1 MKPKMSTNTEQDMQ
15 PTTEMLNNSGPT
27 TKMDGPTQIRLLLN
41 EAKAV
46 YVWNK
51 GLGHYVKA
59 DIPALIY
66 SAGYLLNSTFEKQ
79 ELFDD
84 SGEHVLLI
92 KPEDE

>member
-1 MKPKMSTNTEQDMQ
+1 MKHM
-15 PTTEMLNNSGPT
+15 TEMSKSSGQT
-27 TKMDGPTQIRLLLN
+27 MKMDGHTQIKLLLN

-46 YVWNK
+46 YVWNN

-92 KPEDE
+92 KPEEA